1 MATPFA
7 KTSLCAALVSAAACA
22 NAAETA
28 GSVSAATAFAALAA
42 LALAAGVVCF
52 ACMRRL
58 AKAVAERRR
67 LESVLAA
74 LPFNFAAAKAD
85 GEFLYLHYT
94 NPAFDGAKRLREFGA
109 KDEKLY
115 KRAFREI
122 SDTAAK
128 TAKFEFESSVENG
141 RRYEAEVRPLPEN
154 VFGEQVFLLTGVDI
168 TDRHSNQT
176 RADILHEHEKIFR
189 IALQMI
195 AQNKGF
201 DDFSNWLLEN
211 LMKWLQADRVAAYK
225 FGGNGL
231 SVLAECARVAGGAGI
246 ECEIGESSKFRA
258 MLKSQNAVVYDSAD
272 PKTEESV
279 DAILPHLKAQGV
291 KSAVFFGA
299 VSDGEPVGFLSAE
312 CLKNRR
318 KFSDFDKNAVV
329 NAAKIIQIAQD
340 RKDSYQKLKDSML
353 RKRLVLQTL
362 DFPVIL
368 LDPDGNVE
376 TSNDAAK
383 YLAGKAPANLADLAG
398 VADGFSELFEKAKS
412 EKSAESKRAF
422 IGGNVYEISC
432 KPALDDAG
440 NVANVVAIFSD
451 ITKIYKEGE
460 GNIPTNIP
468 ATAIQKVEAD
478 K

>member
-7 KTSLCAALVSAAACA
+7 KPSFCAALLFAAECA
-22 NAAETA
+22 NAAESA
-28 GSVSAATAFAALAA
+28 GSISAATAFAALVA
-42 LALAAGVVCF
+42 LAIAAGAVCF
-52 ACMRRL
+52 ACMRKL
-58 AKAVAERRR
+58 AQAVAERKR
-67 LESVLAA
+67 LESVLDA

-85 GEFLYLHYT
+85 GEFLYLHYA

-128 TAKFEFESSVENG
+128 TVKFEFDSSVENG

-168 TDRHSNQT
+168 TDRHANQT

-201 DDFSNWLLEN
+201 DNFSNWLLEN
-211 LMKWLQADRVAAYK
+211 LMKWLQADRVAVYK
-225 FGGNGL
+225 FDGGGQ
-231 SVLAECARVAGGAGI
+231 SVLAECARVAGGGRI
-246 ECEIGESSKFRA
+246 ECGIGESSKFRA
-258 MLKSQNAVVYDSAD
+258 LLKSQNAVVYDSAE

-279 DAILPHLKAQGV
+279 DAILPYLKAQGV

-299 VSDGEPVGFLSAE
+299 VSDGEPVGFLAAE
-312 CLKNRR
+312 CLKNRK

-329 NAAKIIQIAQD
+329 NTAKIIQIAQE
-340 RKDSYQKLKDSML
+340 RKDSYQKLKESML

-376 TSNDAAK
+376 NSNDAAK
-383 YLAGKAPANLADLAG
+383 SLADKAPENLADLSGIAN
-398 VADGFSELFEKAKS
+398 GFAELFDAAKA
-412 EKSAESKRAF
+412 EKSSKSKRAF

-440 NVANVVAIFSD
+440 NVANLVAIFSD